1 LCSSSTS
8 SSVSRTKS
16 VPLTREINRE
26 RFGWL
31 VLVLASG
38 RCEREERERKT
49 GRGRMWWGEK
59 LAREPRT
66 RTFLQRFAA
75 WIRSDH
81 AGSHGLD
88 LCLAH
93 TELAQYCLPP
103 VVIPVSLRT
112 VHRPRLSQVR
122 SPCRV
127 PLAPAA
133 TGSPEQPRALPAA
146 RIGTGRDEA
155 RGEQGSVGVRA
166 AGAARG
172 RGVSGRRPLRI
183 LGRLPLL
190 GRRHDLR

>member
-93 TELAQYCLPP
+93 TKLAQNCRPP

-112 VHRPRLSQVR
+112 VQCPQATAQSGEVAVPCPPA
-122 SPCRV
+122 PCRYRI
-127 PLAPAA
+127 ARA
-133 TGSPEQPRALPAA
+133 TPRPPCRAD
-146 RIGTGRDEA
+146 RNGTG
-155 RGEQGSVGVRA
+155 
-166 AGAARG
+166 
-172 RGVSGRRPLRI
+172 
-183 LGRLPLL
+183 
-190 GRRHDLR
+190 